1 MGTDVKLDFPTPHVV
16 VGGYPLF
23 SFWMTWETQ
32 QPKRETA
39 AYSGKIEARIPYYGQ
54 N

>member
-1 MGTDVKLDFPTPHVV
+1 MGTDVKFDFPTPHVV